1 MTAEN
6 FRGRLERKERERL
19 GVIEAKDGSQFV
31 FRPYCVPCQDEEI
44 EGFIVMLMEVL
55 TGLTLIP
62 IWQNI

>member
-19 GVIEAKDGSQFV
+19 GDRSEEGSEFV

-44 EGFIVMLMEVL
+44 QGFIVMLIQVL

-62 IWQNI
+62 IWQSI